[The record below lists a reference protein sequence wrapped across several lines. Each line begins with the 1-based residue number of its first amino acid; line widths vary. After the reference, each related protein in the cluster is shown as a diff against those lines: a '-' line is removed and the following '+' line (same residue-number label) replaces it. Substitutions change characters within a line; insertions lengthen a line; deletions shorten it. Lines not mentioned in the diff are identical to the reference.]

1 MTASDTKFLPYGRQ
15 NIDDD
20 DIAAVVDVLR
30 SDFLTSGPIVEAFE
44 AKLCQITGASETVS
58 CSSATAA
65 LHIAAMALNLGP
77 GDWAVVPD
85 ITFLATANA
94 IRYTGADV
102 IFADV
107 DPDSGLM
114 TALTFQAALD
124 TNSEKN
130 IRAVLPVHLTGQ
142 PADPVG
148 IAAIARGKG
157 IAVIEDASHALGTS
171 YLTEKGKEPHK
182 VGSCTHADMTV
193 FSFHP
198 VKVIAC
204 GEGGAVTTRD
214 PSLAKRLRQLRNH
227 GMTRA
232 SEDFTNSEL
241 SRDDSGVINPWY
253 YEMAEPGYNYRLTD
267 IHAALGLSQLGK
279 LDQFTDRRRQIAAH
293 YDERLA
299 GLTSCLHSIAHVP
312 ACQVGWHLYPVLIDF
327 DALGLSRAHVMNRLR
342 QLGIGTQVHYIP
354 VSNQPYYTRLYG
366 KQYLPG
372 AQAYYTRV
380 LSLPLFPAM
389 KDEDVDRVI
398 EALEMVLGS
407 AI

>member
-1 MTASDTKFLPYGRQ
+1 MAAPTTEFLPYGRQ

-30 SDFLTSGPIVEAFE
+30 SDFLTTGPIVEAFE
-44 AKLCQITGASETVS
+44 AKLCQITGAQETVS

-65 LHIAAMALNLGP
+65 LHIAALTLGLGP
-77 GDWAVVPD
+77 GDWAVVPA

-114 TALTFQAALD
+114 TATNFQAVLD
-124 TNSEKN
+124 TNTDKN
-130 IRAVLPVHLTGQ
+130 IRAVLPVHLAGQ

-157 IAVIEDASHALGTS
+157 IKIIEDASHALGTT
-171 YLTEKGKEPHK
+171 YMLDKGKEPYK
-182 VGSCTHADMTV
+182 IGSCAHADMTV
-193 FSFHP
+193 FSFHA
-198 VKVIAC
+198 VKVVAC
-204 GEGGAVTTRD
+204 GEGGAVTTQEPD
-214 PSLAKRLRQLRNH
+214 LAKRLRLFRNH

-241 SRDDSGVINPWY
+241 SGSETGKFNPWY

-267 IHAALGLSQLGK
+267 IHAALGLNQLGK
-279 LDQFTDRRRQIAAH
+279 LDLFTKRRREIVAR
-293 YDERLA
+293 YDERLVRLA
-299 GLTSCLHSIAHVP
+299 SYLRPITHTP

-327 DALGLSRAHVMNRLR
+327 DALNLSRAEFMNRLR
-342 QLGIGTQVHYIP
+342 RLGIGTQVHYIP
-354 VSNQPYYTRLYG
+354 VSDQPYYKRLYG
-366 KQYLPG
+366 KQDLPG
-372 AQAYYTRV
+372 ALAYYTRV

-389 KDEDVDRVI
+389 KDSDVDRVV
-398 EALEMVLGS
+398 EALERVLGS

>member
-1 MTASDTKFLPYGRQ
+1 MTAPDTNFLPYGRQ

-65 LHIAAMALNLGP
+65 LHIAALALGLGP
-77 GDWAVVPD
+77 GDWAVVPA

-107 DPDSGLM
+107 NPDSGLM
-114 TALTFQAALD
+114 TAATFQAAID
-124 TNSEKN
+124 INSDKN
-130 IRAVLPVHLTGQ
+130 IRAVLPVHLAGQ
-142 PADPVG
+142 PADPGG

-157 IAVIEDASHALGTS
+157 IKVIEDASHALGTS
-171 YLTEKGKEPHK
+171 YMVEKGKEPHK

-193 FSFHP
+193 FSFHA

-214 PSLAKRLRQLRNH
+214 LSLAKRLRLFRNH

-241 SRDDSGVINPWY
+241 SSDDTGVINPWY
-253 YEMAEPGYNYRLTD
+253 YEMAELGYNYRLTD

-279 LDQFTDRRRQIAAH
+279 LDQFTDRRRQIVAR

-299 GLTSCLHSIAHVP
+299 GLGACLHLIAHIP
-312 ACQVGWHLYPVLIDF
+312 ACQIGWHLYPVLIDF
-327 DALGLSRAHVMNRLR
+327 DTLGLSRAVVMSRLR
-342 QLGIGTQVHYIP
+342 RLGIGTQVHYIP
-354 VSNQPYYTRLYG
+354 VSDQPYYTQLYG
-366 KQYLPG
+366 KHDLSG
-372 AQAYYTRV
+372 AQAYYARV

-389 KDEDVDRVI
+389 KDSDVDRVI
-398 EALEMVLGS
+398 EALERVLGS

>member
-1 MTASDTKFLPYGRQ
+1 MT
-15 NIDDD
+15 I
-20 DIAAVVDVLR
+20 
-30 SDFLTSGPIVEAFE
+30 
-44 AKLCQITGASETVS
+44 
-58 CSSATAA
+58 
-65 LHIAAMALNLGP
+65 
-77 GDWAVVPD
+77 
-85 ITFLATANA
+85 
-94 IRYTGADV
+94 
-102 IFADV
+102 
-107 DPDSGLM
+107 
-114 TALTFQAALD
+114 
-124 TNSEKN
+124 
-130 IRAVLPVHLTGQ
+130 
-142 PADPVG
+142 
-148 IAAIARGKG
+148 
-157 IAVIEDASHALGTS
+157 
-171 YLTEKGKEPHK
+171 
-182 VGSCTHADMTV
+182 

-214 PSLAKRLRQLRNH
+214 PSLAKRLRLLRNH

-232 SEDFTNSEL
+232 SEDFTNLEL
-241 SRDDSGVINPWY
+241 SSDDSGVINPWY

-279 LDQFTDRRRQIAAH
+279 LDQFTDRRRQIAAR

-299 GLTSCLHSIAHVP
+299 GLASCLHSIAHVP
-312 ACQVGWHLYPVLIDF
+312 ACRVGWHLYPVLIDF
-327 DALGLSRAHVMNRLR
+327 DALGLSRAHVMNHMR

-366 KQYLPG
+366 KQDLPG

-398 EALEMVLGS
+398 ETLEIVLGP